1 MPHREAGKRLHG
13 RDQSHLGEAGRTR
26 LGGVDITTAPQY
38 SELGGAKNKC
48 PHFADAETKAHRGQ
62 VTSEHMARKRQSQNY
77 AF

>member
-1 MPHREAGKRLHG
+1 MAETSPTLVKQAGHG
-13 RDQSHLGEAGRTR
+13 WVVS
-26 LGGVDITTAPQY
+26 DITTAPQY